1 MKRNAA
7 IPKCNRIFVKWKRT
21 MRNMHNATCGTVA
34 VKLSKQSKV
43 KYLKKTET
51 KRKIDVENEN
61 EKKMREKTMK
71 LTAVRNGN

>member
-1 MKRNAA
+1 
-7 IPKCNRIFVKWKRT
+7 
-21 MRNMHNATCGTVA
+21 MRNMHNATCVTVA
-34 VKLSKQSKV
+34 AKLSKQSKV

-61 EKKMREKTMK
+61 EKTMK

>member
-1 MKRNAA
+1 
-7 IPKCNRIFVKWKRT
+7 
-21 MRNMHNATCGTVA
+21 MRNMHNATCVTVA
-34 VKLSKQSKV
+34 AKLSKQSKV